1 MRRKII
7 LYNAKLK
14 RPMRALKKMPA
25 LTSQPPAFI
34 ALRTGRPRGGALRTL
49 DIKINKSCVIQE
61 IREWIRQNGPTP
73 NPSEEGNLNF
83 RFITNT

>member
-14 RPMRALKKMPA
+14 RQMRALKKMPA

-61 IREWIRQNGPTP
+61 IRGWIGQKELTP
-73 NPSEEGNLNF
+73 NSPRRG
-83 RFITNT
+83 I